1 MATDTKVLTAHV
13 PIALVEKVEA
23 MAARLERSRGW
34 VMKQA
39 LAAWVDQEE
48 ERHRMTLE
56 ALKMWTPGASSTTR
70 PFRHGRIASARTNPC
85 RRPWHEDQMDRQ
97 GILRSRAVARA
108 SAPGRPEAAARV
120 VQQLARAPD
129 RLLDYP
135 RIGEKLDAYAPRE
148 VRRIIVGNY
157 ELRYEI
163 ADATIFI
170 LRLWHC
176 RENRS
181 FESDE

>member
-1 MATDTKVLTAHV
+1 MRIK
-13 PIALVEKVEA
+13 
-23 MAARLERSRGW
+23 
-34 VMKQA
+34 
-39 LAAWVDQEE
+39 
-48 ERHRMTLE
+48 
-56 ALKMWTPGASSTTR
+56 WTGKASSDLVRLHEHLR
-70 PFRHGRIASARTNPC
+70 P
-85 RRPWHEDQMDRQ
+85 
-97 GILRSRAVARA
+97 VA
-108 SAPGRPEAAARV
+108 PEAAARV
-120 VQQLARAPD
+120 VQQLSRAPD

-135 RIGEKLDAYAPRE
+135 RIGEKLDAYEPRE

-181 FESDE
+181 FESED